1 MKLVAGV
8 TVGESGFWSAVR
20 EGLLSP
26 RQADLPTQSAAA
38 VWSLPLPNPSL
49 GLAEQTLKRDKEGA
63 SLGLCGENRNWPA
76 MELAWWG
83 SVKRVG

>member
-20 EGLLSP
+20 GGLLSP

-38 VWSLPLPNPSL
+38 LWSLPLMNPSP
-49 GLAEQTLKRDKEGA
+49 GLAEQTLRKDKAGPP
-63 SLGLCGENRNWPA
+63 LGVCGENRNLPA
-76 MELAWWG
+76 VELAWWG
-83 SVKRVG
+83 SVKRAG